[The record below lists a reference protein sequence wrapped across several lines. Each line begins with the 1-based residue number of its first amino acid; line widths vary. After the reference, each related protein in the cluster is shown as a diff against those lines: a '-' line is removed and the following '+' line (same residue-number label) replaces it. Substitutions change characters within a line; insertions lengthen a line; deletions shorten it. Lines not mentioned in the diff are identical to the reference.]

1 MCSLTHCRGRD
12 VHQVQLNAASQ
23 SLHPSSSSSS
33 CVTQGGST
41 GIKEVY
47 VPSTIRLH
55 AFPCPAHLSLGSIL
69 RSEAKMTF
77 YDDIYPFYPLQRT
90 AFIVSGR
97 LLAIILVF
105 LMLAVGLLLILP
117 GIRGRTRVFWML
129 RIMTSLFIGVVIV
142 ALNFTNSWA
151 EARMT
156 TNATYKSFS
165 NAVIQAEVGLHV
177 GLYGINVTLRGNP
190 IVQFNETINYNE
202 MFSWHD
208 IAEEEYEQ
216 ALIKGLPNPILYIVE
231 KFTLSSPCGMIF
243 QYSYSGRFAS
253 ATLWTAF
260 CCWIL
265 ANILF
270 FLPDVVYAGY
280 MTMATAAFIFFS
292 MASFS
297 TIKNVPRCV
306 FSIGEDSFVTEYS
319 HSFWL
324 ALATG
329 VLCTI
334 IGFFVVMLYFLMP
347 EKVKAA
353 FSLRFDSYEDED
365 KSCPE
370 GYLNSVFLN
379 GEMHLPLTPKV
390 TPVSR
395 NATSSYCHQ
404 EYFPALQ

>member
-1 MCSLTHCRGRD
+1 
-12 VHQVQLNAASQ
+12 
-23 SLHPSSSSSS
+23 
-33 CVTQGGST
+33 
-41 GIKEVY
+41 
-47 VPSTIRLH
+47 
-55 AFPCPAHLSLGSIL
+55 
-69 RSEAKMTF
+69 MTF
-77 YDDIYPFYPLQRT
+77 YDDIYPFYPPQRA

-105 LMLAVGLLLILP
+105 LVLAVSLLLILP
-117 GIRGRTRVFWML
+117 GIRGRTRVFWMF
-129 RIMTSLFIGVVIV
+129 RMTISLFIGVVIV

-190 IVQFNETINYNE
+190 IIQFNETINYNE

-208 IAEEEYEQ
+208 IVEEEYEQ
-216 ALIKGLPNPILYIVE
+216 ALLKGLPNPILYIVE

-243 QYSYSGRFAS
+243 QYRYSGRFAS

-260 CCWIL
+260 CCWAL

-270 FLPDVVYAGY
+270 SLPVVLYAGY
-280 MTMATAAFIFFS
+280 MTVATGAFIFFS

-297 TIKNVPRCV
+297 TIMNVPQCV

-329 VLCTI
+329 VLCAI
-334 IGFFVVMLYFLMP
+334 IGVFVVMLNFLMP
-347 EKVKAA
+347 EKIKAA
-353 FSLRFDSYEDED
+353 FSVGFDSCEDED
-365 KSCPE
+365 QSCPE

-379 GEMHLPLTPKV
+379 GEMYLPRTPKLI
-390 TPVSR
+390 PER
-395 NATSSYCHQ
+395 I
-404 EYFPALQ
+404 

>member
-1 MCSLTHCRGRD
+1 
-12 VHQVQLNAASQ
+12 
-23 SLHPSSSSSS
+23 
-33 CVTQGGST
+33 
-41 GIKEVY
+41 
-47 VPSTIRLH
+47 
-55 AFPCPAHLSLGSIL
+55 
-69 RSEAKMTF
+69 MTF